1 MHGEMR
7 NASTILVEI
16 HKNFKWRRQ
25 EGILKIKMTGRNE
38 SNCLEGDNLQIF
50 ARKVKISV
58 PKEGRY
64 IEQSLNYK
72 FMRKEARR
80 TSVYFLSVHL
90 TNVRFTLR
98 KFHGT
103 VSECRKREQEHASS
117 LYLIVSR
124 WRNRD
129 FIT

>member
-1 MHGEMR
+1 MR
-7 NASTILVEI
+7 NAGTILVEI
-16 HKNFKWRRQ
+16 HKNFKWLRQ
-25 EGILKIKMTGRNE
+25 ESTLKIKMTGRKE

-72 FMRKEARR
+72 LMRKEETPR
-80 TSVYFLSVHL
+80 TSGYFLSVHL

-98 KFHGT
+98 NFHGT
-103 VSECRKREQEHASS
+103 VSECRKREQEHISS
-117 LYLIVSR
+117 LHLIVSR
-124 WRNRD
+124 WRNGD